1 MNTSHLP
8 RSRIEI
14 EQIIVLIRLDLYNK
28 GLSYGAKAIL
38 KKMDEYLVT
47 PLPSISTINRIL
59 HKNGLTHRRTGH
71 YD

>member
-1 MNTSHLP
+1 MSPSGIL

-14 EQIIVLIRLDLYNK
+14 EKIVVLIRLCLYNK

-38 KKMDEYLVT
+38 KKMDEYWVF